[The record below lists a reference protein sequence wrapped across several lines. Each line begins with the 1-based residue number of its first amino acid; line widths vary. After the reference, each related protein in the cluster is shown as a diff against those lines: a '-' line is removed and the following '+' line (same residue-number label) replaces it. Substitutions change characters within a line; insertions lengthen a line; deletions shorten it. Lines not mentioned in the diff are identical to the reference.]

1 MNDDCETAVVFMLHF
16 FHEVYKTY
24 LQYVKFL
31 LDNNLNK
38 VTLNAKANKDKLKCL
53 NNLQQPLDF
62 DFEVKIKQVEGRT
75 NRNLKSKVILL
86 KLANLQIE
94 NKLFDFGNI
103 KTTVTKYIEEV
114 TKSEFHIICNTIV
127 DDIKGTINEIFGI
140 LKPKNEIFVMVFDE
154 AADLTQP
161 VHNHIS
167 VFNVM
172 RRALSNLFKTNIV
185 TIMTATNSEIS
196 NLLQTVREDSTR

>member
-38 VTLNAKANKDKLKCL
+38 VTLNAKANKDKLKFL

-86 KLANLQIE
+86 KLANLQ
-94 NKLFDFGNI
+94 NRK
-103 KTTVTKYIEEV
+103 
-114 TKSEFHIICNTIV
+114 
-127 DDIKGTINEIFGI
+127 
-140 LKPKNEIFVMVFDE
+140 
-154 AADLTQP
+154 
-161 VHNHIS
+161 
-167 VFNVM
+167 
-172 RRALSNLFKTNIV
+172 
-185 TIMTATNSEIS
+185 
-196 NLLQTVREDSTR
+196 